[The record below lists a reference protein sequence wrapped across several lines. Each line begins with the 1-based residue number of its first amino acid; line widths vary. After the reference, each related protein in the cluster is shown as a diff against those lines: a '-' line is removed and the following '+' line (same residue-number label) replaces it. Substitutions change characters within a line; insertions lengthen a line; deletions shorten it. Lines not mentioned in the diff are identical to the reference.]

1 MAQHEKF
8 DINEASMEDLASIPG
23 VGEATAQAIIDFRE
37 SHGRITDLD
46 ELAEA
51 RQLTEQDIDS
61 LREWLTVG
69 SGSAGR
75 SQFWGEEVEEVG
87 EGEEEELD

>member
-23 VGEATAQAIIDFRE
+23 VGETMPQAIIDYRE
-37 SHGRITDLD
+37 SHGQITDLD
-46 ELAEA
+46 ELAQAE
-51 RQLTEQDIDS
+51 QLNEQDIES

-69 SGSAGR
+69 SEKPKST
-75 SQFWGEEVEEVG
+75 QFWEE
-87 EGEEEELD
+87 EGEEEEDMD